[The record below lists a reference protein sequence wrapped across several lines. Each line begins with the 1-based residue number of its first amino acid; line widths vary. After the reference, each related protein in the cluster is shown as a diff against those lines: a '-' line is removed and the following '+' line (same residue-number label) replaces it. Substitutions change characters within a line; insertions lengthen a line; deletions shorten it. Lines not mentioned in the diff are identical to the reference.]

1 MWGERDFAEEPPAI
15 HSPATEIKKKKN
27 RTFRKGF
34 SPFVDFSTPVRFLT
48 PLCLVRIFEIGLNLR
63 RIEIVSF
70 CEILKESDET
80 DDKNVYFSSLIA
92 LKDCEIVFFFSLL

>member
-1 MWGERDFAEEPPAI
+1 MGRERDFAEEPPAI
-15 HSPATEIKKKKN
+15 HSPATEIKKKKKN

-63 RIEIVSF
+63 MIEIVSF
-70 CEILKESDET
+70 CEILKESDEI
-80 DDKNVYFSSLIA
+80 DEPKCVL
-92 LKDCEIVFFFSLL
+92 FFFDCVEGL